1 MQRRAFTQA
10 ALMSTATLAL
20 PSAFAQ
26 AAAFKEGTDYLKL
39 GRPAPVDAPAGKV
52 EVVEFF
58 GYWCPH
64 CASFEPTF
72 HAWTKKVPAHVVV
85 RRSPVAFRED
95 TVPLQRLYFAIE
107 AMGRIDDLHG
117 KVFTA
122 IHGERQRL
130 NTAEQITEWAVKQGV
145 DKEKFLGFYNS
156 FGVAGKV
163 QRAKQL
169 SEAYQIDGVPS
180 LGVAGQYYTSGTQA
194 KSLQRA
200 LGVVEQLADFGR
212 KG

>member
-1 MQRRAFTQA
+1 MQRRTFTQA
-10 ALMSTATLAL
+10 TLASAAAWGL
-20 PSAFAQ
+20 PTAMAQ
-26 AAAFKEGTDYLKL
+26 GAFKEGADYLKL

-72 HAWTKKVPAHVVV
+72 HAWTKKAPAHIVV
-85 RRSPVAFRED
+85 RRTPVAFRD
-95 TVPLQRLYFAIE
+95 DNVPLQRLYFAIE
-107 AMGRIDDLHG
+107 AMGRVDDLHG
-117 KVFTA
+117 KVFAA

-130 NTAEQITEWAVKQGV
+130 STAEQITEWMVKQGV
-145 DKEKFLGFYNS
+145 DKDKFLGFFNS
-156 FGVAGKV
+156 FGVAGKL

-169 SEAYQIDGVPS
+169 TEAYQVDGVPS
-180 LGVAGQYYTSGTQA
+180 LGVAGRYYTSGTQA

-200 LGVVEQLADFGR
+200 LAVVEQLADTSR